1 MTLWKLFCLLRHK
14 QYCSACVAARQLLD
28 QARNQL
34 GQSEELSERGP
45 NFLNYVQYFQTMS
58 NTFFP
63 RGTKKIL
70 GGASP
75 RWLQACV
82 RLVVQQ

>member
-1 MTLWKLFCLLRHK
+1 MKGFCLLRHK
-14 QYCSACVAARQLLD
+14 QYRSACVAVRQLLD

-34 GQSEELSERGP
+34 GTAGGAKFSERGP

-63 RGTKKIL
+63 
-70 GGASP
+70 GGAKEI
-75 RWLQACV
+75 
-82 RLVVQQ
+82 